1 MGIDLNR
8 YRKKPNSTDI
18 AKLAGVSQATVS
30 RVLSGRD
37 KVREAT
43 RLRVLKVIEEIG
55 YRPNPFAQAM
65 RTSQSRT
72 VGVAVSRITNPIV
85 PEILEGLAE
94 SFTAFDRRLVVWNTD
109 SEGEDGLVQA
119 IQSGILDG
127 VIFTAA
133 SHQTR
138 AMKVALESRTPVVS
152 FNRYL
157 RGAPCDQ
164 IVSTNFDGAA
174 QIARYLVAHGRKRI
188 AFVNGPLDRTTLAD
202 REAGFRDALTMAG
215 MAIPASLYAQ
225 SDFVPAAF
233 RQAAIDM
240 MTSETPPDAIACGND
255 LIAIGV
261 LNGLKSMGVRVPEDV
276 WVTGFDGIEMTGWD
290 LIDLT
295 TMRQPI
301 DVMASD
307 AARALIDRIEGRHI
321 QPKVI
326 EYTTEF
332 IVRGS
337 TGNASAEPLQNRPAA
352 PQKGGTSPVG

>member
-1 MGIDLNR
+1 MGKSLNT
-8 YRKKPNSTDI
+8 YRKKVNSTDI

-37 KVREAT
+37 KVKEST
-43 RLRVLKVIEEIG
+43 RLRVLKVVNEIG

-94 SFTAFDRRLVVWNTD
+94 SFAAFDRRLVVWNTD
-109 SEGEDGLVQA
+109 AEGEDGLVQG
-119 IQSGILDG
+119 IQSGIVDG

-133 SHQTR
+133 SHQ
-138 AMKVALESRTPVVS
+138 AKAIKVAMETQTPVVS

-157 RGAPCDQ
+157 EGAACDQ
-164 IVSTNFDGAA
+164 IVSTNFEGAA
-174 QIARYLVAHGRKRI
+174 RIARYLIRHGRRRI
-188 AFVNGPLDRTTLAD
+188 AFVNGPLDRTTLSD
-202 REAGFRDALTMAG
+202 REAGFRHALAQAG
-215 MAIPASLYAQ
+215 FSIPTCLYAQ
-225 SDFVPAAF
+225 SEFVPAAF

-240 MTSETPPDAIACGND
+240 MSSNIPPDTIACGND

-261 LNGLKSMGVRVPEDV
+261 LNGLKSMGMQVPDDV

-290 LIDLT
+290 VIDLT

-301 DVMASD
+301 DVMAAD
-307 AARALIDRIEGRHI
+307 AARALIDRIEGRYV

-326 EYTTEF
+326 EYRTEF

-337 TGNASAEPLQNRPAA
+337 TGRA
-352 PQKGGTSPVG
+352 PEIHTDEKT

>member
-1 MGIDLNR
+1 LNTKS
-8 YRKKPNSTDI
+8 KKLNSTDI

-30 RVLSGRD
+30 RVLSGHD
-37 KVREAT
+37 TVKEAT
-43 RLRVLKVIEEIG
+43 RQRVLKIIDEIG

-85 PEILEGLAE
+85 PQILEALAHN
-94 SFTAFDRRLVVWNTD
+94 FTAFERRLVVWNTD
-109 SEGEDGLVQA
+109 SEGEEGLIKV
-119 IQSGILDG
+119 IQSGTIDG

-133 SHQTR
+133 SHQTK
-138 AMKVALESRTPVVS
+138 AIKVALDTQTPVVS

-157 RGAPCDQ
+157 KGAACDQ
-164 IVSTNFDGAA
+164 IVSTNYDGAA
-174 QIARYLVAHGRKRI
+174 QIARYLVGHGRRRI
-188 AFVNGPLDRTTLAD
+188 GFVNGPLDRTTLAD
-202 REAGFRDALTMAG
+202 REAGFRQSLADAGQDL
-215 MAIPASLYAQ
+215 PDSLYAQ
-225 SDFVPAAF
+225 AKFAPKAF

-240 MTSETPPDAIACGND
+240 MTSGTPPDAIACGND

-261 LNGLKSMGVRVPEDV
+261 LNGLKSIGVRVPEDV

-290 LIDLT
+290 VIDLT

-301 DVMASD
+301 DVMAAD
-307 AARALIDRIEGRHI
+307 AARALIDRIEGRFI

-326 EYTTEF
+326 EYRTDF

-337 TGNASAEPLQNRPAA
+337 TSHA
-352 PQKGGTSPVG
+352 PPY

>member
-1 MGIDLNR
+1 MDYDLNS
-8 YRKKPNSTDI
+8 YTKKLNSNDI

-37 KVREAT
+37 KVKEAT
-43 RLRVLKVIEEIG
+43 RLRVLKVIDEIG
-55 YRPNPFAQAM
+55 YSPNPFAQAM
-65 RTSQSRT
+65 RTSQSHT

-85 PEILEGLAE
+85 PQILEALAE
-94 SFTAFDRRLVVWNTD
+94 NFTAFERRLVVWNTD

-119 IQSGILDG
+119 IRSGTIDG

-133 SHQTR
+133 SHQTK
-138 AMKVALESRTPVVS
+138 AMKAALDAQMPVVS

-157 RGAPCDQ
+157 AGAACDQ
-164 IVSTNFDGAA
+164 IVSTNFEGAA
-174 QIARYLVAHGRKRI
+174 QIARYLLSHGRNRI
-188 AFVNGPLDRTTLAD
+188 GFVNGPLDRTTLAD
-202 REAGFRDALTMAG
+202 REAGFRQALADTG
-215 MAIPASLYAQ
+215 RNIPPNLYAQ
-225 SDFVPAAF
+225 SEFAPEAF
-233 RQAAIDM
+233 RQAAIDLM
-240 MTSETPPDAIACGND
+240 ASSTPPDAIACGND

-261 LNGLKSMGVRVPEDV
+261 LNGLKSIGVKVPQDV

-290 LIDLT
+290 VIDLT

-307 AARALIDRIEGRHI
+307 AARALIDRIEGRYI

-326 EYTTEF
+326 EYRTEF

-337 TGNASAEPLQNRPAA
+337 TTHA
-352 PQKGGTSPVG
+352 PPQ